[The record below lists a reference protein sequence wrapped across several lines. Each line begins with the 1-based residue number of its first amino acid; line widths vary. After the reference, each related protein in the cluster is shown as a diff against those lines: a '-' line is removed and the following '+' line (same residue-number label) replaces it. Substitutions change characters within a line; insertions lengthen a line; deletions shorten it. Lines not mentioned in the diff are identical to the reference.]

1 MKDKLKVLVN
11 VPVSLLKGLRVTM
24 TNMAR
29 SKATVRYPEV
39 MPSPAGQS
47 PSPVGD
53 DPFLRPYEMAPRFR
67 GLHGLTKDPV
77 TGDLNCI
84 GCMACAKVCPDDLIS
99 MDLEKREGHNGRY
112 PVTFNVNIGPC
123 CFCGLCAEVC
133 PTPMRAIVMS
143 DLFEWAAYRRDGAN
157 LVLGK
162 DDLERHGEIE
172 VARRRAGREWSEEGK
187 LTGVN
192 PEEQGNPY
200 FQFAPEYEAERQGK
214 SLAEVQVEQPAPAKA
229 KAAKPEPDA
238 APAPAADPL
247 AAVRTAFEAA
257 GRPAPED
264 VATFDLASLDELED
278 RKVRAQLKSAVMKAR
293 KALEAGE
300 PAPAAE
306 PAPEPVAE
314 TPAEPV
320 AETPAEPAGDETA
333 ELRARVV
340 ELLAQAG
347 VTAAE
352 PVESTALE
360 ALDAIEE
367 RKLRG
372 QAKSALRKLQKALG
386 LVD

>member
-192 PEEQGNPY
+192 PEEHVHAG
-200 FQFAPEYEAERQGK
+200 RGGW
-214 SLAEVQVEQPAPAKA
+214 LVGRGH
-229 KAAKPEPDA
+229 EPSS
-238 APAPAADPL
+238 
-247 AAVRTAFEAA
+247 AA
-257 GRPAPED
+257 GRAREPDVEQIPQRLRSAPAEARQALEPAVVGRELELLQRLDPELPVQARGQGLSD
-264 VATFDLASLDELED
+264 ARQRGEQILRRDLAP
-278 RKVRAQLKSAVMKAR
+278 Q
-293 KALEAGE
+293 ALEQRD
-300 PAPAAE
+300 APAVTE
-306 PAPEPVAE
+306 L
-314 TPAEPV
+314 
-320 AETPAEPAGDETA
+320 GDQRGDA
-333 ELRARVV
+333 
-340 ELLAQAG
+340 LA
-347 VTAAE
+347 
-352 PVESTALE
+352 
-360 ALDAIEE
+360 D
-367 RKLRG
+367 RG
-372 QAKSALRKLQKALG
+372 
-386 LVD
+386 